1 MNQLTKDELIKVIAL
16 KAAARAL
23 TGKIQVSATSELEV
37 IRWAEKFE
45 QYLKSQI

>member
-1 MNQLTKDELIKVIAL
+1 MDQLTKDELIKVIAL

-23 TGKIQVSATSELEV
+23 TGKIKFCNHDHDIV

-45 QYLKSQI
+45 QYLKSI